1 MFETFLKAG
10 DILYTLLSPK
20 IWTILDSR
28 FSPLWDQNQIIK
40 TASHSKVLPLTSW
53 KFKLKTSK
61 PL

>member
-40 TASHSKVLPLTSW
+40 TASHSKVLP
-53 KFKLKTSK
+53 
-61 PL
+61 